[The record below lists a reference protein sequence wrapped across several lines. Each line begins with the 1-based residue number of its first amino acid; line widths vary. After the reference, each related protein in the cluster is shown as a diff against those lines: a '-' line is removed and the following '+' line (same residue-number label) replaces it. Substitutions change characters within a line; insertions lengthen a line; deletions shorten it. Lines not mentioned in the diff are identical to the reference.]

1 MNIFKRFSA
10 VQAAMS
16 KVGIDKEGVNK
27 HQRYNYRGIDQ
38 VMNTLAP
45 VLAENEVLI
54 IPSVTN
60 HNMTQG
66 TTKSE
71 GVCFHHCVEVEYTI
85 TGPEGDQLGPF
96 KSRGECIDTS
106 DKGLN
111 KACTAAY
118 KYWVL
123 TALCVPLEGQE
134 DADSVT
140 PAPAEPVLG
149 LTPEQMQELLGLC
162 MQSNTAVDDFVKWAG
177 FPNMVSIPF
186 TEFDKL
192 VQALNKKLAVMAKDY
207 QAGETPQ

>member
-16 KVGIDKEGVNK
+16 KVGIDKAGKNK
-27 HQRYNYRGIDQ
+27 MQNYNYRGIDQ

-45 VLAENEVLI
+45 VLAANEVLI
-54 IPSVTN
+54 IPSVAN

-66 TTKSE
+66 TTKSG
-71 GVCFHHCVEVEYTI
+71 GVSFHHCVEVEYMI
-85 TGPEGDQLGPF
+85 VGPEGDKIGPF
-96 KSRGECIDTS
+96 RSRGECIDTS

-134 DADSVT
+134 DADSAT
-140 PAPAEPVLG
+140 PEPAEPVVG

-162 MQSNTAVDDFVKWAG
+162 MASNTAVDEFVKWAG

-186 TEFDKL
+186 AEFDRL
-192 VQALNKKLAVMAKDY
+192 VAALNKKLDVMNREY